1 MSALIAGLANLA
13 AQIRQ
18 EHQAATLAI
27 RRGCE
32 HAIAAGRLLIEAK
45 GQVPHG
51 QWLRWL
57 KEHCQISVRSA
68 QTYMQIAHLAPDAQ
82 RIAHLPLRRAALELQ
97 CRDRDARQAA
107 ERDESTREWA
117 RKQHREGV
125 MNVAM
130 RAVFDQI
137 DQLRHKPERRADL
150 TATVLEL
157 IADQLNW
164 LNWARQVADELIGRS
179 CSMPW
184 KPECRRRAYSR
195 RFLAGSRT
203 DNAQEGRSLLDA
215 IQMKS

>member
-1 MSALIAGLANLA
+1 MSALIAGLSNLA

-32 HAIAAGRLLIEAK
+32 HAIAAGLLLIEAR

-51 QWLRWL
+51 QWLLWL
-57 KEHCQISVRSA
+57 EEHCQISVRSA
-68 QTYMQIAHLAPDAQ
+68 TYMQIAHLALDAQ
-82 RIAHLPLRRAALELQ
+82 RVAHLRLRRAALELP

-125 MNVAM
+125 MHVAM

-150 TATVLEL
+150 TATVLEI

-164 LNWARQVADELIGRS
+164 LNWARQVADELIG
-179 CSMPW
+179 
-184 KPECRRRAYSR
+184 
-195 RFLAGSRT
+195 LL
-203 DNAQEGRSLLDA
+203 LLDA
-215 IQMKS
+215 AEAGVSPECLLAALSRRIAH